1 MTGAQPDTIEIH
13 QGHRLVVFR
22 SPVEWIVLIARG
34 EECPVRLVSDPVR
47 EAAIRQAKDEIDNGG
62 LADLR
67 RSDRH
72 PL

>member
-1 MTGAQPDTIEIH
+1 M
-13 QGHRLVVFR
+13 VFR
-22 SPVEWIVLIARG
+22 SPVEWIVLIAR
-34 EECPVRLVSDPVR
+34 EDECPMRLVSDPVR